1 MREDELPDI
10 RPLRPGSFVAR
21 TPLWSGP
28 DLLAFDAREPGDF
41 DWIEEMMLTHGCYE
55 HEGVWDLALG
65 FDKQAMAEIMAAFRP
80 ARTLEI
86 GCASGTV
93 LHYLAGLGLPCEGIE
108 ISRLA
113 VERAIPDVRDWIHEA
128 ASTTRCRVPRRRS
141 ASWPGHCRRAVISS
155 RAIAFSRKACIG
167 WKEGPRARSA
177 GVDGVR

>member
-93 LHYLAGLGLPCEGIE
+93 LHYLAGLGLPCEG
-108 ISRLA
+108 
-113 VERAIPDVRDWIHEA
+113 DRDQ
-128 ASTTRCRVPRRRS
+128 PF
-141 ASWPGHCRRAVISS
+141 GRRA
-155 RAIAFSRKACIG
+155 G
-167 WKEGPRARSA
+167 DPGRARLDPPGRPLTGPSTSST
-177 GVDGVR
+177 GSTCSSI